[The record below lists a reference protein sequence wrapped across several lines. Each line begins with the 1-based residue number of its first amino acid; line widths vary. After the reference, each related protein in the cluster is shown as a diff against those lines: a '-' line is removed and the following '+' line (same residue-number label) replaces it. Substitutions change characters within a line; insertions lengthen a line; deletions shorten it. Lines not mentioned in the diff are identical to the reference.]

1 MSNQND
7 DRISV
12 DLSTQLLSAPPELVF
27 WKRIRDSAERT
38 RFENFQKDIDLILCP
53 AESRHDTDSKQPRPR
68 AVENA
73 LKHLGDRRWSYR
85 SLDAYVMLRTATEAF
100 LTANCGVHRWTEDV
114 REEEFPELQ
123 KILDDNQLTG
133 DSATLAREFENEYLT
148 DPGVKG
154 ENLRLLPYLAL
165 IRRKLRGTPIF
176 PSTAQESDQLT
187 RYLDWICEGIQREK
201 LTHPCYVELIWSYWH
216 EQGML
221 VQTMNALSRRFQ
233 NIRGSA
239 DRDPLAMVEIDPL
252 RPLNNLLW
260 GYLQDEQHRLS
271 VVRRAYEYDHHYGLN
286 LDGKAVPTMRTA
298 DSRSRFLESFHTLLQ
313 LTTAFYK
320 QDDDVTVKADPFPV
334 LNALKDLHLILSE
347 GAHNQFG
354 DLPTVARI
362 EMLMQQWL
370 LARPEFREVLPTRTM
385 AAYPEPWM
393 ERVDAMK
400 RLQDWDDTS
409 VTHYNN
415 LAVYGEQLI
424 LSVRWG
430 NWASNVSDPAKAGSW
445 AKFWRPQVQGYTH
458 AYRVVTNVDLA
469 APTTTT
475 QQRSLFATQPSILL
489 RRRQNGQNGKGSLAT
504 RTQHQATKGF
514 RERRKAHQDAS

>member
-12 DLSTQLLSAPPELVF
+12 DLSTQLLPASPELVF

-38 RFENFQKDIDLILCP
+38 RFDNFKRDIDLILCP
-53 AESRHDTDSKQPRPR
+53 DESLQHAESDRPR
-68 AVENA
+68 LRA
-73 LKHLGDRRWSYR
+73 LDEALRRLGDRRWSYK

-100 LTANCGVHRWTEDV
+100 LAANCGVHHWTEEV
-114 REEEFPELQ
+114 SEAELP
-123 KILDDNQLTG
+123 ILQSILEDKQFTG
-133 DSATLAREFENEYLT
+133 DSATLAQEFKDEFLT
-148 DPGVKG
+148 DPGIRG
-154 ENLRLLPYLAL
+154 EDLRLLPYLAL
-165 IRRKLRGTPIF
+165 IRRKLSGTPTF
-176 PSTAQESDQLT
+176 AAADRETSELN
-187 RYLDWICEGIQREK
+187 RYLDRICEGIQREK
-201 LTHPCYVELIWSYWH
+201 LTYPCYVELIWSYWQ

-233 NIRGSA
+233 NVRGPA
-239 DRDPLAMVEIDPL
+239 ERDPLAMVEIDPL

-260 GYLQDEQHRLS
+260 GYIQDEQHRLS

-286 LDGKAVPTMRTA
+286 LEGKVIPTMRTA

-313 LTTAFYK
+313 LATAFYK

-400 RLQDWDDTS
+400 RLQDWDETS
-409 VTHYNN
+409 ITHYNN

-430 NWASNVSDPAKAGSW
+430 NWRADVSDPDKAGAW

-458 AYRVVTNVDLA
+458 AYRTVTNVDLT
-469 APTTTT
+469 APTTMT
-475 QQRSLFATQPSILL
+475 QQRSGFAAQPSILI
-489 RRRQNGQNGKGSLAT
+489 RKRQNGRTGKSAT
-504 RTQHQATKGF
+504 TTTSSPPTNGF
-514 RERRKAHQDAS
+514 RERRKARRATK